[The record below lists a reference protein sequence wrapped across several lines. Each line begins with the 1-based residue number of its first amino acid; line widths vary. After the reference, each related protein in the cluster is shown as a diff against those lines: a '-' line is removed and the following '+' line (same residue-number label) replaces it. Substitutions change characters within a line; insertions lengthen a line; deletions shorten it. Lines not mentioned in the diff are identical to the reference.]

1 MVRQGGRGVLGPDV
15 VGRLPVRRGGRV
27 RVGFGRVGSGA
38 VCQGEAVVVRSD
50 VARSGVAGRSW
61 FVSVWSGRVRSGG

>member
-1 MVRQGGRGVLGPDV
+1 ML
-15 VGRLPVRRGGRV
+15 
-27 RVGFGRVGSGA
+27 GSGKL
-38 VCQGEAVVVRSD
+38 GYGMAVVVRSD

>member
-1 MVRQGGRGVLGPDV
+1 MAVEACYVEEWLGPF
-15 VGRLPVRRGGRV
+15 RLGL
-27 RVGFGRVGSGA
+27 
-38 VCQGEAVVVRSD
+38 AVVVRSD